1 MSEVTLLIIDDS
13 GVMRKVLKYHLSGI
27 GYSNVVEAVNGAEGL
42 KKLSEQKV
50 DLIFCDWNMPEMN
63 GLQFIQA
70 VKSKETYQ
78 NIPLIMVT
86 TISTQDEVVAALE
99 AGARTYITKPFTK
112 DDLKAKIDSVLEA
125 GSSS

>member
-13 GVMRKVLKYHLSGI
+13 GVMRKILKHHLNQI
-27 GYSNVVEAVNGAEGL
+27 GYSNIVEAANGAEGL

-50 DLIFCDWNMPEMN
+50 DLIICDWNMPEIT
-63 GLQFIQA
+63 GLQFVHA
-70 VKSKETYQ
+70 VKSQETYQ
-78 NIPLIMVT
+78 NIPLIMLT

-99 AGARTYITKPFTK
+99 AGASTYITKPFTN
-112 DDLKAKIDSVLEA
+112 DDLKAKIDSVLKA

>member
-50 DLIFCDWNMPEMN
+50 DLIICDWNMPEMN
-63 GLQFIQA
+63 GLQFVHA

-112 DDLKAKIDSVLEA
+112 DDLKAKIGSVLEA

>member
-13 GVMRKVLKYHLSGI
+13 GVMRKVLKHHLSGI
-27 GYSNVVEAVNGAEGL
+27 GYSNFVEAVDGAEGL